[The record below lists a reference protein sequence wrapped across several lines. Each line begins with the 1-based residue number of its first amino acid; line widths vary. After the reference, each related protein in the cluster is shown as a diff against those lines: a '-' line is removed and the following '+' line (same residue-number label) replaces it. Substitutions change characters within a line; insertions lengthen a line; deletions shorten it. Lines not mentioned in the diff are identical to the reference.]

1 MTAITTP
8 TSTGANRV
16 WLTQENFF
24 RLVVFAVLLRII
36 LMPFFGHVDVL
47 SEARRIFFWDQQGI
61 YFDDISRNAT
71 SLFQLLFYKV
81 LSVFIADENTLFL
94 HENMLNSTATP
105 TEYFEF
111 VSNHSV
117 FRVLFIIKLPFFV
130 ADLVTAWCV
139 YQYCGR
145 DHGARRATILW
156 LYNPLMLFAVYIF
169 ARFESIPVMFCALSL
184 LALKRERF
192 VLAAIAVGLSINSRE
207 LFIFL
212 GPVFVA
218 MMFSRGAAQHSLV
231 SRVVASAIVI
241 LAVAISVQLVSLTGS
256 SLDSFGREVTSI
268 ASEGRVDNLFRFIV
282 GSFLMFPMIY
292 FVILLY
298 TWNNDAPIKSQAPLV
313 FALVMMSFFVF
324 SSHTAHYVSWIA
336 LFPCLYFARNPLL
349 LKPMLMLFVTW
360 FMYNLSIT
368 DLGVFTTFLASPL
381 SMHFA
386 GLPNFPQMY
395 QALGLSK
402 SLDLLTFGR
411 IWGTFFRAALIYL
424 AVQMSLMY
432 WKEVH
437 STKTGEQV

>member
-1 MTAITTP
+1 MTVISTP
-8 TSTGANRV
+8 NSSAGCV

-24 RLVVFAVLLRII
+24 RLVIFAILLRII
-36 LMPFFGHVDVL
+36 LLPFFGHVDVL

-71 SLFQLLFYKV
+71 SIFQLMFYKV
-81 LSVFIADENTLFL
+81 LSVFIVDESTLFL
-94 HENMLNSTATP
+94 HENMRSSTATP
-105 TEYFEF
+105 IEYFEF
-111 VSNHSV
+111 VSNDSI

-139 YQYCGR
+139 YQYCGKN
-145 DHGARRATILW
+145 HGARRATVLW

-169 ARFESIPVMFCALSL
+169 GRFESIPVMFCALSL
-184 LALKRERF
+184 LALQRERF
-192 VLAAIAVGLSINSRE
+192 VLAAVAIGLSINSRE

-231 SRVVASAIVI
+231 SRLVACAIVI
-241 LAVAISVQLVSLTGS
+241 FAVAISVQLVSLTGS

-268 ASEGRVDNLFRFIV
+268 AAEGRVDNLFRFIV

-292 FVILLY
+292 FVVLLY
-298 TWNNDAPIKSQAPLV
+298 TWNNDAPIKNQAPLM
-313 FALVMMSFFVF
+313 FSLVMVSFFVF
-324 SSHTAHYVSWIA
+324 SSHTAHYVSWVA

-349 LKPMLMLFVTW
+349 LKPMLTLFVSW

-368 DLGVFTTFLASPL
+368 DLGVFTAFLASPL

-386 GLPNFPQMY
+386 GFPNFPQMY
-395 QALGLSK
+395 QALGLSQ

-432 WKEVH
+432 WKEIR
-437 STKTGEQV
+437 SINSGART